1 MRLALCLLPLAAFA
15 MPAGLTV
22 ERPVD
27 DAALFLKLDRSVAA
41 LAESGKVPLPQEERM
56 KQGARTTT
64 AVPRL
69 LAASAT
75 PIPREAIYARAA
87 ASTVLF
93 GTAFKCDKCT
103 RWHSSMASGVI
114 IDPAGVI
121 ATNYHVAVAG
131 KGSAMG
137 VLLADGTFLPVT
149 EVLAA
154 NQRQDVALVR
164 VDTAGKTLPALPVRT
179 DLAAGAEVLCMSNP
193 DNCAGYLTEGI
204 VARYSRQATP
214 RGNGPVWMQ
223 ITADYAKGSSGGP
236 ILDHNG
242 NVVGLVSS
250 TNSVYY
256 DEGKGG
262 APTNLQMVRHNCVP
276 AQSIAALVQ
285 SGRPEATPAR

>member
-236 ILDHNG
+236 ILDH
-242 NVVGLVSS
+242 
-250 TNSVYY
+250 
-256 DEGKGG
+256 K
-262 APTNLQMVRHNCVP
+262 
-276 AQSIAALVQ
+276 I
-285 SGRPEATPAR
+285 GRASCRERV